1 MSVLYVDAEEGA
13 AEDDAHG
20 GGHTE
25 GRIHRGVHP
34 RLLDPGHQGSLV
46 GEHLVKNMH
55 VLNAVNS
62 WQIHLKTLIFQQIC
76 SKNDYFSSIFCANYC
91 PAWCRSGPAAAWSC
105 SLARPPGYTAPC
117 GEF

>member
-1 MSVLYVDAEEGA
+1 MSVLYVDAKEGA

-46 GEHLVKNMH
+46 GEHLVKNMQ

-62 WQIHLKTLIFQQIC
+62 CKFI
-76 SKNDYFSSIFCANYC
+76 
-91 PAWCRSGPAAAWSC
+91 
-105 SLARPPGYTAPC
+105 
-117 GEF
+117 